1 MEAKK
6 AVAITP
12 YLLFPIQ
19 EEEGNTSESLRKIKN
34 AAKVKQGPEGWL
46 TLEPAP
52 GTKRALV
59 DGIEGVTKKGLIR
72 LLYV

>member
-34 AAKVKQGPEGWL
+34 AAKVKQGPERWL

-59 DGIEGVTKKGLIR
+59 DGIEGLQKK
-72 LLYV
+72 V